1 MLGSGITVSFC
12 ISFLLLSLDE
22 IRNNLTAPRLDLGP
36 KYQRPL
42 SRPATE
48 WHRRSLMMLTFPISG
63 TSYSF
68 YPTQWTQ
75 TSHMRSVSTMKPTS
89 QPRSNLTKED
99 FGSDPEILRNLP
111 FSWEPSSCF
120 PLPTSFHTTLVQE
133 SSESLTGC
141 SRPASHSRSLWGAF
155 PLHQK
160 AQV

>member
-12 ISFLLLSLDE
+12 ISFLLLTLDE
-22 IRNNLTAPRLDLGP
+22 IRNNLTARRLDLGP

-48 WHRRSLMMLTFPISG
+48 WHRRSLMMLTFPIAG
-63 TSYSF
+63 TFYSF

-89 QPRSNLTKED
+89 QPRSNLTKERIR
-99 FGSDPEILRNLP
+99 SWNLP

-120 PLPTSFHTTLVQE
+120 PLPTSFPTTLVQE
-133 SSESLTGC
+133 SSESLTRC
-141 SRPASHSRSLWGAF
+141 SRPASHSRGLWGAF

-160 AQV
+160 AQVQDTW